1 MLVQEIARGIYAIGG
16 LKMGRSYLVE
26 GHDGLALVDTSSD
39 GASGGIIAAIESI
52 GRKLE
57 DLRTIVAT
65 HYHFDHTGN
74 ASTLIERS
82 GAQLCVHEDD
92 VPYVEGRSSWMP
104 SKGPIGP
111 LLDKFAPP
119 PFTLHVDHV
128 LRDGEMLPFAGGLQV
143 IHAPGHTPG
152 HIALYA
158 KERRTLFAGDSL
170 MNTAGLHLPMSTS
183 SHDMDQAR
191 RSVRR
196 LVEFDFDIALPGH
209 GAPILG
215 RANEKI
221 GEWARRWL

>member
-26 GHDGLALVDTSSD
+26 GHDGLALIDTSSGD
-39 GASGGIIAAIESI
+39 ASSSIISAIESI

-74 ASTLIERS
+74 AGALIERS

-92 VPYVEGRSSWMP
+92 VPYVQGRSPWMP

-111 LLDKFAPP
+111 LIDTFAAKH
-119 PFTLHVDHV
+119 FTLKVDRV
-128 LRDGEMLPFAGGLQV
+128 LRDGEILPFAGGLQV

-183 SHDMDQAR
+183 SHDMDQAK
-191 RSVRR
+191 RSIRQ
-196 LVEFDFDIALPGH
+196 LAELDFDIALPGH
-209 GAPILG
+209 GAPIFG

-221 GEWARRWL
+221 AEWARVWL

>member
-1 MLVQEIARGIYAIGG
+1 MHEIARGIYAIDG

-26 GHDGLALVDTSSD
+26 GHDGLALIDTSSKS
-39 GASGGIIAAIESI
+39 ASSGILAAISAI
-52 GRKLE
+52 GRRPE

-74 ASTLIERS
+74 VSTLVERS

-92 VPYVEGRSSWMP
+92 VPYVEARSPWPP
-104 SKGPIGP
+104 SKGLIGP
-111 LLDKFAPP
+111 LLNKFAPEQ
-119 PFTLHVDHV
+119 FSLKVDRA
-128 LRDGEMLPFAGGLQV
+128 LQDGDLLPFAGGLQV

-158 KERRTLFAGDSL
+158 KERRTLFAGDAL
-170 MNTAGLHLPMSTS
+170 MNTGGLRLPMSTS
-183 SHDMDQAR
+183 SHDMEQAK

-196 LVEFDFDIALPGH
+196 LAELDFDIALPGH

-221 GEWARRWL
+221 AEWARRWL